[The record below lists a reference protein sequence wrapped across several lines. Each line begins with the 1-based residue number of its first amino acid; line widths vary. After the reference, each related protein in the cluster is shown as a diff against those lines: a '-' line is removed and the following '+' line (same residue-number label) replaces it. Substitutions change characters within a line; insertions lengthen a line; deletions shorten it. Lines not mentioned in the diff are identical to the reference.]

1 MAYGIETLRR
11 PVQHFQSGGST
22 TTETITREAPE
33 IEAIRLALLRD
44 AQQIAGQPIE
54 LPDFQVSDLSPL
66 QQQANVLAQ
75 QGIGTFQ
82 PFLDQAA
89 ATTGLGTGTVSEGVQ
104 TSRGALGT
112 IGTGAQ
118 GVAGGFTPVAAG
130 ELAATGGLGTLA
142 GGIQGLDPQAFQAFF
157 DPFTPSVIQQAE
169 QDIARQGDIQRNV
182 LNAQAANAG
191 AFGGSRQGIQGLD
204 PQAFQ
209 AFFDP
214 FTTSVIQQ
222 AEQDLAR
229 QGAIQQNQLNANA
242 VGAGAFGGSRQGI
255 QDTELAR
262 NILDQQ
268 ARTAAQLR
276 LAGFGQSQQ
285 LAQNRAA
292 QLGQLGLG
300 QLQGAQTLG
309 QLGAQRGS
317 LGTQIGQLGAQQA
330 NVGRAQGALGQ
341 AFGQLGQVQGQLGEA
356 QSNLQA
362 QDLQNLASLGQTQL
376 QQNQALLDARRQNV
390 LQRQFEP
397 FQRVSFLSD
406 IQARTPSAQQTLTTA
421 TSPGVSP
428 FQQAAGLGIAGLSAA
443 SGARNLNLF

>member
-44 AQQIAGQPIE
+44 AQQIAGDPIS

-142 GGIQGLDPQAFQAFF
+142 G
-157 DPFTPSVIQQAE
+157 
-169 QDIARQGDIQRNV
+169 
-182 LNAQAANAG
+182 
-191 AFGGSRQGIQGLD
+191 GIQGLD